1 MTSEENIAKA
11 RAVDITGFLTTLGKQ
26 PVKTSGK
33 SWVYD
38 SVFREEKTASLHV
51 YLDDNRFH
59 DFGDP
64 SKGKNIIDLVQNLYG
79 YSFAQAVELLIGT
92 ELPIAPISFFAG
104 KKTENEAIKQV
115 ITEIKPLQ
123 NTLLIKYC
131 EDRAISIGVAAKWFK
146 EIHYT
151 HNEKRYF
158 GVGFENDFGG
168 YVTRNALM
176 KHPNNIGIAGIT
188 TIKSANTQSLA
199 IFEGHFDFL
208 SAMEYYGYNTPTNTV
223 IILNS
228 VSNLKQAFP
237 LILETNKINLYLDN
251 DTAGRKAMGAIKA
264 TGKTIIDH
272 SNIYANYKDFNE
284 FLIDSRKPP

>member
-1 MTSEENIAKA
+1 MISEENIAKA

-38 SVFREEKTASLHV
+38 SVFRDEKTASLHV

-79 YSFAQAVELLIGT
+79 YSFAQAVELLVGT
-92 ELPIAPISFFAG
+92 ELPVAPISSFVGQKA
-104 KKTENEAIKQV
+104 ESEAIKQV

-123 NTLLIKYC
+123 NSALVKYC
-131 EDRAISIGVAAKWFK
+131 GDRAISLDIAEKWFK
-146 EIHYT
+146 EVHYT
-151 HNEKRYF
+151 YNEKRYF
-158 GVGFENDFGG
+158 GVGFQNDLGG

-199 IFEGHFDFL
+199 IFEGYFDYL
-208 SAMEYYGYNTPTNTV
+208 SAMVYYRRNVPTNTV

-237 LILETNKINLYLDN
+237 LILEATKINLYLDN
-251 DTAGRKAMGAIKA
+251 DTAGRKAMEAIKA
-264 TGKTIIDH
+264 IGKTVIDY
-272 SNIYANYKDFNE
+272 SSIYANHNDFNE
-284 FLIDSRKPP
+284 FLIESRKPP